1 MLQKYE
7 VLILTVPE
15 ITGDELKNLEGQLE
29 KVIRAEGGS
38 IISFDR
44 WGKYKLAYP
53 IKKNDYGVYTLVRFE
68 VPKNIKVTHE
78 IKMLF
83 KVRFTNVVIRELI
96 TALHVQQPLVY
107 QRPRSLEEAPARD
120 VEDFLKE
127 NKMSGL
133 LSSVEATDHE
143 EEE

>member
-15 ITGDELKNLEGQLE
+15 ITGDELKNLEGQFE

-53 IKKNDYGVYTLVRFE
+53 IKKNDYGVYALIRFE
-68 VPKNIKVTHE
+68 VPKNSKVANE

-83 KVRFTNVVIRELI
+83 KVRFTNVVMRELI
-96 TALHVQQPLVY
+96 TALDPQQPLIY
-107 QRPRSLEEAPARD
+107 QRPRSLEEAPVRD

-133 LSSVEATDHE
+133 LSSVEARDE
-143 EEE
+143 EEQE